1 MCASGAVHV
10 DCHGPVY
17 ACVGLLLHFDV
28 VYGMD
33 QRYYYLGW
41 CFPGCGLVGFVSVCL
56 ISIF

>member
-10 DCHGPVY
+10 DCHGLVY

-33 QRYYYLGW
+33 QRYFVWGGASRVVGYFVL
-41 CFPGCGLVGFVSVCL
+41 FPYV
-56 ISIF
+56 